1 MKVFGGIKKTKR
13 KYVLGLKLE
22 LIGLLQTVLL
32 KQQETSDMK
41 NMCLG
46 VV

>member
-1 MKVFGGIKKTKR
+1 MKVFGGVKKTKR
-13 KYVLGLKLE
+13 NNTIGLKLE

-32 KQQETSDMK
+32 KKQEAIDMK